1 MVSPELKQVIDLELP
16 QFVTFG
22 PPRPTRTIRSE
33 NGAVVID
40 ECPDKVFETLADAYD
55 AVAAERPNYQFDDSL
70 IEAGLC
76 EFKGDAI
83 ADPRGRVY
91 VTNSEERDVFILK
104 LQYYNFLRFT
114 NEYRSDRE
122 DWVNAFQ
129 WLQGHPAF
137 WHVHP
142 DLPFRWITDH
152 GLAEIR
158 ATVGYREDG
167 TTFVTVHHGPYVGVP
182 RSRHT
187 HDRSLDCTGMDF
199 EDAFV
204 KFAKII
210 DERYHLDGGLRRK
223 LMPTA

>member
-40 ECPDKVFETLADAYD
+40 ERPELSCETLAEAYD

-70 IEAGLC
+70 IADGHC
-76 EFKGDAI
+76 SYKGDAI

-91 VTNSEERDVFILK
+91 VTNSEERDVFIMK

-114 NEYRSDRE
+114 NVYREDRQ

-129 WLQGHPAF
+129 WLQSHPFF
-137 WHVHP
+137 WHVHE
-142 DLPFRWITDH
+142 DLPFRWVVDH
-152 GLAEIR
+152 GLSEIR
-158 ATVGYREDG
+158 ASVGYREDG
-167 TTFVTVHHGPYVGVP
+167 TTYVTVHHGPFVGTP
-182 RSRHT
+182 KARHT
-187 HDRSLDCTGMDF
+187 HDPSLDVTGMDF

-210 DERYHLDGGLRRK
+210 DERYHLDGGPRRK
-223 LMPTA
+223 LLPVG